1 MSPVI
6 AGPGVPQERVNAA
19 IASAQQTFNDQ
30 NTKAAAA
37 STQILKLKTMTDQFN
52 NLPESGFL
60 KPGPLSES
68 RMALA
73 QTLNDAVT
81 ALGGKPIW
89 PNAQTAAVEAVK
101 KDSFSLGA
109 SATAALGSNEAAR
122 VLENAISNNPGLRN
136 TKQGY
141 KLISS
146 AMEQIAQ
153 REIDFRDFMLDMKN
167 KQYSLDGASAI
178 FNAANPPE
186 KYAHQAILRTVS
198 PADAQVLRNNVQH
211 LQSQYPDADPSGL
224 NAYKAI
230 ESRYGKGTAKLI
242 LEGA

>member
-73 QTLNDAVT
+73 QNLNDAVT

-186 KYAHQAILRTVS
+186 KYAHQAILNTVS

-211 LQSQYPDADPSGL
+211 LHSEYPDADPSGL